1 MNSKRPTGINF
12 RTTHGIVPALDSPDL
27 DEVRRVVEASTGVE
41 GVVAYKLGLTMVLR
55 YGLAEAVRVLREVTE
70 LPILYDHQKAGP
82 DVPDMAGK
90 FCALAREAGVDGLIL
105 FPLAGPN
112 AVDGF
117 AGGAIEHGLLP
128 VVGGDLPLPDYN
140 VAGGGYVAD
149 DALERIFERAADIGT
164 RDFIVP
170 GHKAEKVRRHAEW
183 LQANVQAPR
192 LFIPGIGALG
202 GTIEGTFAAAEGCH
216 TYAVVG
222 RAVYAADNPGE
233 AARMLAG
240 QALQFT

>member
-90 FCALAREAGVDGLIL
+90 FCALAREPFHGIRPRKGEKNEAVDTRLIL

-112 AVDGF
+112 AVDG
-117 AGGAIEHGLLP
+117 
-128 VVGGDLPLPDYN
+128 
-140 VAGGGYVAD
+140 
-149 DALERIFERAADIGT
+149 
-164 RDFIVP
+164 
-170 GHKAEKVRRHAEW
+170 
-183 LQANVQAPR
+183 
-192 LFIPGIGALG
+192 
-202 GTIEGTFAAAEGCH
+202 
-216 TYAVVG
+216 
-222 RAVYAADNPGE
+222 
-233 AARMLAG
+233 
-240 QALQFT
+240 